1 MDGYP
6 SDRGLIRVTI
16 GYQLL
21 QLQRPPADETESR
34 AHGAG
39 AIHVTFPQRSER
51 VGVIEGDATLLKVK
65 GHTEPGRQ
73 RVGEACGRGGAVAD
87 GVAGAVP
94 VVTVVVVVVVLGQVD
109 LTHPH
114 SEEAERW
121 SRVQGVLRPAVMTAV
136 WVVAAEG
143 ESLMNEDVNN
153 HYDESSPHFIPY
165 FHPL

>member
-1 MDGYP
+1 M
-6 SDRGLIRVTI
+6 
-16 GYQLL
+16 
-21 QLQRPPADETESR
+21 
-34 AHGAG
+34 
-39 AIHVTFPQRSER
+39 TFPQRSQR

-94 VVTVVVVVVVLGQVD
+94 VVTVVVLVVVVVLGQVD

-136 WVVAAEG
+136 WVVAAER
-143 ESLMNEDVNN
+143 ESSMNEDVNN
-153 HYDESSPHFIPY
+153 HCNESSPDTSFLISIHYYIG
-165 FHPL
+165 